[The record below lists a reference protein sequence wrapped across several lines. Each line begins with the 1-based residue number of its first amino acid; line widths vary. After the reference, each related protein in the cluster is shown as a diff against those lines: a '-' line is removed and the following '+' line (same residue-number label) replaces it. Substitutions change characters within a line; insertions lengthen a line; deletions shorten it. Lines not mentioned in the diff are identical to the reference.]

1 MSKKEVP
8 WKIYPTAE
16 QKAAITAGQ
25 MAARYPTR
33 SAYIIDCVLQ
43 EPSADL
49 SRIAAQIGQLG
60 LLANEFLAEDESHN
74 RRLTGRRAD
83 KAVRKIIEACDAI
96 IDRLREE

>member
-1 MSKKEVP
+1 MSKKEAP

-25 MAARYPTR
+25 MAARYSAR

-60 LLANEFLAEDESHN
+60 LLANEILGEDESRD

-96 IDRLREE
+96 TGKLREE

>member
-1 MSKKEVP
+1 MPKRETP

-25 MAARYPTR
+25 TAARYSTR
-33 SAYIIDCVLQ
+33 SAYIIDCVLE

-49 SRIAAQIGQLG
+49 SRIAAQVGRLG
-60 LLANEFLAEDESHN
+60 LLANEILGEDESYN
-74 RRLTGRRAD
+74 RRLAGRRAD

-96 IDRLREE
+96 TDRLREE